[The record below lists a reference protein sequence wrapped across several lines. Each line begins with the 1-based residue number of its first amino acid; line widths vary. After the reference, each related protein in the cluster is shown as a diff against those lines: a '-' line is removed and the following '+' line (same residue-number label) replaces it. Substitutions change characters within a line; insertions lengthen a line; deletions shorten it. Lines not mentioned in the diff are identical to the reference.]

1 MRATGIVRRIDE
13 LGRVV
18 IPKEIRRTLRIRE
31 GDPLEIYTD
40 KDGEVI
46 LKKHSPIGEISNFAK
61 DYTESLF
68 RSLGHIAC
76 ITDKDMIVSASG
88 VSRKELWEKPISR
101 DLEQAIQSRQVVTA
115 NRGNGTRLVP
125 VTSEEDAQSYTAQV
139 ICPII
144 ADGESIG
151 AVVLLFPRTGGSHGR
166 HGTQGRRNDCQH
178 RRAADGTV
186 TLKAEEFLPSF
197 CF

>member
-1 MRATGIVRRIDE
+1 M
-13 LGRVV
+13 
-18 IPKEIRRTLRIRE
+18 RIRE

-46 LKKHSPIGEISNFAK
+46 LKKYSPIGEISNFAK

-125 VTSEEDAQSYTAQV
+125 VRARTMRRR
-139 ICPII
+139 I
-144 ADGESIG
+144 
-151 AVVLLFPRTGGSHGR
+151 PRRSSVRLSLTGNPSAR
-166 HGTQGRRNDCQH
+166 SCFFRANR
-178 RRAADGTV
+178 RRAWATW
-186 TLKAEEFLPSF
+186 S
-197 CF
+197 